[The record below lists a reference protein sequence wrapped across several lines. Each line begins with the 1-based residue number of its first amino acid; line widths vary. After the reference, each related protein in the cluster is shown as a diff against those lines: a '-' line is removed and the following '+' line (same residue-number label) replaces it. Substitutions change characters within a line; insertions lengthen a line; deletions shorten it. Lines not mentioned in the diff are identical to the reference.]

1 MRVGSSRSLVWAWSF
16 ILCCGL
22 GLLDS
27 EHLLLGIHSGLRLDR
42 AIFTVIGGDHT
53 ARREHG
59 GLVQWESLL
68 GDLLGAVA
76 TLEERIPSFST
87 FMGLQYLHKGF

>member
-1 MRVGSSRSLVWAWSF
+1 MRFDSSRSLVWAGSF
-16 ILCCGL
+16 VLCCGL

-27 EHLLLGIHSGLRLDR
+27 EHLLLGIHSGWYLDR

-53 ARREHG
+53 ARREYG
-59 GLVQWESLL
+59 GLVQRESLL

-76 TLEERIPSFST
+76 TLEGRIRSAST
-87 FMGLQYLHKGF
+87 FMGLQDLHKGF